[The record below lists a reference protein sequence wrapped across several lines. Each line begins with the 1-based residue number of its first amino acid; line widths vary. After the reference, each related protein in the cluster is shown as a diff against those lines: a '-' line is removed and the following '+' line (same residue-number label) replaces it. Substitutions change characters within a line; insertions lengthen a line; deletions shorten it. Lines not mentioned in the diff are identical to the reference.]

1 MVCVVVMETKTGN
14 IKAIS
19 NLGRD
24 EKSGNYYETINY
36 AVAEAHEPGST
47 FKLVDMIALLDDNK
61 IDTKKLYDSNGGT
74 IIYEEEKVRDHD
86 GGYGKILDRTWFR
99 SFVKYHFSSGL

>member
-1 MVCVVVMETKTGN
+1 LHHALKKQLEEFDAKYGCVVVMETKTGN

-47 FKLVDMIALLDDNK
+47 FKLVDMIAC
-61 IDTKKLYDSNGGT
+61 
-74 IIYEEEKVRDHD
+74 
-86 GGYGKILDRTWFR
+86 
-99 SFVKYHFSSGL
+99 

>member
-1 MVCVVVMETKTGN
+1 METKTGN

-47 FKLVDMIALLDDNK
+47 
-61 IDTKKLYDSNGGT
+61 SN
-74 IIYEEEKVRDHD
+74 
-86 GGYGKILDRTWFR
+86 
-99 SFVKYHFSSGL
+99 

>member
-1 MVCVVVMETKTGN
+1 MFTFRHASCTFKTIRRIYAAEHGCVVVMETKTGN

-74 IIYEEEKVRDHD
+74 IIYEEEKVRD
-86 GGYGKILDRTWFR
+86 
-99 SFVKYHFSSGL
+99 S